1 MNLRNVRL
9 ASRLFL
15 AFGTVALIFGS
26 ALGIGILRLAGF
38 NSEVHGL
45 TTDRLPKL
53 EQTDDWTIRLLE
65 TARHTRNMLI
75 LDDKEKIQKELDGVQ
90 EDKAKRKEYMELLT
104 ASAATAEEKAA
115 LQVVLDARA
124 AYLPLEDEYLGQIA
138 AGKFKE
144 AKETLLTRARPAQ
157 LAYVDALQKFRA
169 FQTSQIKAR
178 AESLDAS
185 YGRTLVTLLS
195 LFGLAVAA
203 ALALAILIAR
213 AIVPPLKRV
222 IAHFD
227 ELRRGKF
234 DGVIDV
240 QSTDETGQVLSAL
253 KTTQEAL
260 LDHERTATI
269 AKGKIAAID
278 KSQAVIEFSL
288 DGIVQSANDNFLRT
302 MGYSFADIKGQHHS
316 MFVEPAQRSRPE
328 YRTFWDKLG
337 RGEYQADQYKRIGR
351 GGREVWL
358 QASYN
363 PILGVDGKP
372 YMVVKYASDVT
383 DQVKLQAD
391 QIKMQAEQLRM
402 KEALDVA
409 VNETQAA
416 VQSAIDGKLTQR
428 IAMTGKSGQ
437 IEALASSVNAL
448 IDSMMTVV
456 AEIKRAAGEVQSGA
470 QEISIGNVNLSQ
482 RTEQQASSLEET
494 ASSMEEMT
502 SSVKATADNAAQ
514 AQQLAV
520 AARDQAERGGAIV
533 SSAVLA
539 MSGINAASKKI
550 SDIIGVI
557 DEIAFQTNL
566 LALNAAVEAARAGE
580 QGRGFAVVAS
590 EVRTLAGR
598 SATAAKEI
606 KTLIGDSVARVE
618 EGSKLVSDSGKALDD
633 IGMAVKR
640 VVDVVAEIASA
651 SHEQAS
657 GIEQVNKAVMQM
669 DETTQQNAALVEQAA
684 AASESIVGQTT
695 QLATLVA
702 RYDVPVD
709 LTVRDKPMTT
719 PKPKAASAVER
730 RGAKRP
736 WKQGAKAINAAE
748 APARKSA
755 VAGGD
760 ADWKEF

>member
-1 MNLRNVRL
+1 MSLRNLSL

-15 AFGTVALIFGS
+15 AFGTIAVIFGG
-26 ALGIGILRLAGF
+26 ALSIGILRLAGF
-38 NSEVHGL
+38 SHEVHSL
-45 TTDRLPKL
+45 TNDRVPKL
-53 EQTDDWTIRLLE
+53 EQADDWTIQLLE

-75 LDDKEKIQKELDGVQ
+75 LDDKEKIKKELDAVQ
-90 EDKAKRKEYMELLT
+90 EDKAKRKGYMESLT

-115 LQVVLDARA
+115 LQVVLDART
-124 AYLPLEDEYLGQIA
+124 AYLPLEDEYLAQVA
-138 AGKFKE
+138 AGQFKE
-144 AKETLLTRARPAQ
+144 GKETLLTRARPAQ
-157 LAYVDALQKFRA
+157 LLYVDALQKFRA
-169 FQTSQIKAR
+169 FQTAQIKSR
-178 AESLDAS
+178 AEALDAS
-185 YGRTLVTLLS
+185 YGRTLVTLLV
-195 LFGLAVAA
+195 LFCLAAVAA
-203 ALALAILIAR
+203 VVLAILIAR

-227 ELRRGKF
+227 EFRRGHF

-240 QSTDETGQVLSAL
+240 HSTDETGQVLSAL
-253 KTTQEAL
+253 KTTQSAL

-278 KSQAVIEFSL
+278 KSQAVIEFNL
-288 DGIVQSANDNFLRT
+288 DGTVQSANDNFLRT
-302 MGYSFADIKGQHHS
+302 MGYGFADIKDQNHN
-316 MFVEPAQRSRPE
+316 MFVEPAERSSAE
-328 YRTFWDKLG
+328 YRRFWDELG
-337 RGEYQADQYKRIGR
+337 RGEYQADRYKRIGR

-358 QASYN
+358 QGSYN

-372 YMVVKYASDVT
+372 YMIVNYASDVT
-383 DQVKLQAD
+383 EQVKMQAD
-391 QIKMQAEQLRM
+391 QARLQAEQLQM
-402 KEALDVA
+402 KEALDFA
-409 VNETQAA
+409 VNETQA
-416 VQSAIDGKLTQR
+416 VVNSAIDGELTKR

-437 IEALASSVNAL
+437 IEALAGSVNAL
-448 IDSMMTVV
+448 IEGMMTVV

-470 QEISIGNVNLSQ
+470 QEIAMGNVNLSQ
-482 RTEQQASSLEET
+482 RTEEQASSLEET

-606 KTLIGDSVARVE
+606 KTLISDSVTRVE
-618 EGSKLVSDSGKALDD
+618 AGSKLVGDSGKALDD

-640 VVDVVAEIASA
+640 VVDVVAEIAAA
-651 SHEQAS
+651 SQEQAS

-702 RYDVPVD
+702 RYEVADQPTAGD
-709 LTVRDKPMTT
+709 QPMTA
-719 PKPKAASAVER
+719 PMPKAPPAAER
-730 RGAKRP
+730 RNAKRP
-736 WKQGAKAINAAE
+736 WKQGIKARTATGAL
-748 APARKSA
+748 PSRKSA
-755 VAGGD
+755 A
-760 ADWKEF
+760 API